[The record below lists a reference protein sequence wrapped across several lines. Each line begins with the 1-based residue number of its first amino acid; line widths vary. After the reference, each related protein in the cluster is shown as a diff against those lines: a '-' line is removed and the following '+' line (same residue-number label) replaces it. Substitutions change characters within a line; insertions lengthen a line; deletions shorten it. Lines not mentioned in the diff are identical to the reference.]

1 MENAVRL
8 FRDTFGTAPEG
19 VWEAPGRVNL
29 IGEHTDYNAGLVL
42 PIALPQ
48 RTYAAARRRDDRLL
62 RLVSMVAAAFDFEVA
77 YREIGPALSV
87 LELFHGPSLSFK
99 DFGVRF
105 LAQVLARLGP
115 RTWRR

>member
-48 RTYAAARRRDDRLL
+48 RTYAAARRRDDRLP
-62 RLVSMVAAAFDFEVA
+62 RLVSTGAPGITEVDVDA
-77 YREIGPALSV
+77 IAPGVPSDWSRYPA
-87 LELFHGPSLSFK
+87 
-99 DFGVRF
+99 GVI
-105 LAQVLARLGP
+105 
-115 RTWRR
+115 

>member
-42 PIALPQ
+42 TSAMMVWHGCLTVLGQESSSMIAGIAGLGHILLSAGMVLLFLAL
-48 RTYAAARRRDDRLL
+48 RKRLFAAAPATPAIP
-62 RLVSMVAAAFDFEVA
+62 AA
-77 YREIGPALSV
+77 PASA
-87 LELFHGPSLSFK
+87 G
-99 DFGVRF
+99 
-105 LAQVLARLGP
+105 
-115 RTWRR
+115 

>member
-62 RLVSMVAAAFDFEVA
+62 RLVSTVAAGTAFLTNQAKMSPTPDC
-77 YREIGPALSV
+77 PAS
-87 LELFHGPSLSFK
+87 
-99 DFGVRF
+99 
-105 LAQVLARLGP
+105 
-115 RTWRR
+115 